1 MRFVRLLNVRVASAA
16 SVALGLVVAGAA
28 LSQPSRPA
36 TADRAAERGMG
47 EDLRGIG
54 VGAGA
59 VGNHDNHDYANGD
72 EFPRAEVHDAVDAN
86 ARTAF
91 ARASYRRL
99 QDSLNSQIRQMQFN
113 FEHSADMT
121 DALKVEQQA
130 WEDYV
135 AARNAALKD
144 VVNDPKYQAS
154 VTMKNEMGD
163 RIADA
168 KADYAAV
175 PVPSNKKAAAAAD
188 RVKMREI
195 VTLALVKLDYA
206 QVATDMEVAA
216 VRQDS
221 KVADARKRLM
231 EAGTRVQ
238 ALRNDFDLKLR
249 NSPELAALRS
259 KIDDARIA
267 FITAESYRNG
277 AVDAANEALDYAY
290 YKTRYQYYG
299 GGYGNYGNG
308 WGGYGIV
315 QVR

>member
-1 MRFVRLLNVRVASAA
+1 LA
-16 SVALGLVVAGAA
+16 AGAA
-28 LSQPSRPA
+28 LGQPSRPA
-36 TADRAAERGMG
+36 AADRAGERGMG
-47 EDLRGIG
+47 EDIRG
-54 VGAGA
+54 VGGGAGGA
-59 VGNHDNHDYANGD
+59 HDNHDYTGGGGD

-91 ARASYRRL
+91 ARAQYHRL
-99 QDSLNSQIRQMQFN
+99 QDSLSSAIRQMQYN
-113 FEHSADMT
+113 FDHSTDMT

-144 VVNDPKYQAS
+144 VVSDPKYQAS

-163 RIADA
+163 RIAEA
-168 KADYAAV
+168 KADYAAM
-175 PVPSNKKAAAAAD
+175 PIPSNKKAAAAANH
-188 RVKMREI
+188 VQMREI

-238 ALRNDFDLKLR
+238 ALRNDFDMKLR

-299 GGYGNYGNG
+299 GGYGYYGY
-308 WGGYGIV
+308 GGYGIV